1 MEKRQCTNC
10 KTTRELEQF
19 RGNNLTCLMCAK
31 WHKTWA
37 DRNPERVKENWQRY
51 AREHKEEI
59 QARKKVYNKEYNQ
72 REIECEVCKYKMK
85 KGHWPKHIKTKT
97 HLANLEKTEEENT
110 N

>member
-19 RGNNLTCLMCAK
+19 RGDNLTCLMCAK

-51 AREHKEEI
+51 AKRNI
-59 QARKKVYNKEYNQ
+59 RKKYKQEKKCIIKNTTKE
-72 REIECEVCKYKMK
+72 K
-85 KGHWPKHIKTKT
+85 
-97 HLANLEKTEEENT
+97 
-110 N
+110 

>member
-19 RGNNLTCLMCAK
+19 RGNNSTCLMCAK

-51 AREHKEEI
+51 AKEHKEEI
-59 QARKKVYNKEYNQ
+59 QAKKKVYNKEYNQ

-85 KGHWPKHIKTKT
+85 KGHWSKHIKTKL
-97 HLANLEKTEEENT
+97 HLANVEKLEAEN